1 MSVLNVGDTVLWKG
15 GYGNDAEKEAV
26 VEHIEVNC
34 VGKYETEVDS
44 VNWSEVQD
52 RSVMVDL
59 TNGKWAYGNQI
70 RKK

>member
-15 GYGNDAEKEAV
+15 GWGNDAEKEAV

-34 VGKYETEVDS
+34 TGKYGTEADS
-44 VNWSEVQD
+44 VDWSEVID

-59 TNGKWAYGNQI
+59 SNGKWAYGNQI